1 MCSIGAIHHPPIEV
15 SVFLHSF
22 KIKEVNK
29 MAVFS
34 ENKPLQ
40 IYVIEMK
47 TDEKRGK
54 LIVKYAFR
62 YNISQTTKEETFTNE
77 QGQEQTRQI
86 EGWEYEEYI
95 TTQEFDMFLKTVLE
109 NTLKAMYLQIVPQL
123 EALSS
128 FKPNAN
134 DWPKEFDVE
143 EGE

>member
-1 MCSIGAIHHPPIEV
+1 
-15 SVFLHSF
+15 
-22 KIKEVNK
+22 

-62 YNISQTTKEETFTNE
+62 YNIAQTTKEETFTNE

-95 TTQEFDMFLKTVLE
+95 TTQEIDMFLKPVLE
-109 NTLKAMYLQIVPQL
+109 NTLKAMYLQVVPQL

-143 EGE
+143 EGA

>member
-1 MCSIGAIHHPPIEV
+1 
-15 SVFLHSF
+15 
-22 KIKEVNK
+22 

-62 YNISQTTKEETFTNE
+62 YNISISQTTKEETFTNE

-86 EGWEYEEYI
+86 VGWEYEEYI
-95 TTQEFDMFLKTVLE
+95 ATQEFDMFLKPVLE

-143 EGE
+143 

>member
-1 MCSIGAIHHPPIEV
+1 
-15 SVFLHSF
+15 
-22 KIKEVNK
+22 

-47 TDEKRGK
+47 VNEKLGK

-62 YNISQTTKEETFTNE
+62 YNIAQTTKEETFTNE
-77 QGQEQTRQI
+77 QGQEEIKQI
-86 EGWEYEEYI
+86 EGWEYEEYV
-95 TTQEFDMFLKTVLE
+95 TTQEFDMFLKPVLE

-128 FKPNAN
+128 FLPAAN
-134 DWPKEFDVE
+134 DWPKEFNV